1 MTGKDLDGV
10 DELTEVLVEF
20 YEKLSSW
27 EHSVS
32 RGKGLTLPQLHAIEI
47 LGLHGGLTMKELA
60 EKTGVTTGSLTVLV
74 DGLEGKGLVERQPHE
89 RDRRSIRV
97 RLTEA
102 GRLRSQD
109 HHKLH
114 RQLTQE
120 IVAAFEPDET
130 AQLAALLRKALDR
143 F

>member
-1 MTGKDLDGV
+1 MSNTFRDYV
-10 DELTEVLVEF
+10 TSTAFALTISRRQIEM
-20 YEKLSSW
+20 LS
-27 EHSVS
+27 
-32 RGKGLTLPQLHAIEI
+32 QLHQFGDSWMLITTFDA
-47 LGLHGGLTMKELA
+47 LA
-60 EKTGVTTGSLTVLV
+60 R
-74 DGLEGKGLVERQPHE
+74 KGLVERVQE
-89 RDRRSIRV
+89 KNGDQFSTTA

-120 IVAAFEPDET
+120 IVAGFDSTET
-130 AQLAALLRKALDR
+130 VQLAALLRKALDR